1 MLERIPIPADR
12 AQERQPI
19 HLEFI
24 PQAFP
29 GQRFAI
35 RLDWNNHLEK
45 WTVEIE
51 HLRREFRVTK
61 ATATP
66 YRPYS
71 YMPYLVFAFFDP
83 TGTETEITPANL
95 GDGMHLYVLPGP
107 SGKAAEED

>member
-1 MLERIPIPADR
+1 MAERIPIPTDR
-12 AQERQPI
+12 AQARRPI
-19 HLEFI
+19 HLEFT

-35 RLDWNNHLEK
+35 RMDWNNHLEK
-45 WTVEIE
+45 WIVEIE

-71 YMPYLVFAFFDP
+71 YMPYLVFVFFDP
-83 TGTETEITPANL
+83 TGTETEITPSNL
-95 GDGMHLYVLPGP
+95 GDGMNLYVLAGP
-107 SGKAAEED
+107 SGRDPGED